1 MAKEL
6 RDEGGRHHHLLRS
19 AEEKEK
25 SKTHNRIYPTTR
37 QARHAT
43 GAPPPG
49 DQRPPEMEGRG
60 DPARRDVA
68 LERALQ
74 GKHRERDFER
84 KVFSGRRRTYW
95 QRDTRDDFIVPTQ
108 FFESTHK
115 GRVHMHVCVYRV
127 ECVL

>member
-84 KVFSGRRRTYW
+84 KKQTVYGVKLDVHQYCLIKGKVEFELTN
-95 QRDTRDDFIVPTQ
+95 TPCVPKYLAPLT
-108 FFESTHK
+108 F
-115 GRVHMHVCVYRV
+115 
-127 ECVL
+127 

>member
-1 MAKEL
+1 MPKQASVGPFMAKEL

-84 KVFSGRRRTYW
+84 KVSLNPFLLVSFKRK
-95 QRDTRDDFIVPTQ
+95 QRQISQ
-108 FFESTHK
+108 
-115 GRVHMHVCVYRV
+115 
-127 ECVL
+127 